1 LGQIPYFCA
10 LQKKIILQLQMNN
23 LFYLVPVF
31 GVVALIYTFIQSA
44 WVSKQSAGNDR
55 MKEISGHIAAGAMA
69 FLKAEYKIL
78 AYFVV
83 IVGILLAFMGNK
95 NDNSHWTI
103 GLAFVIGAVFSAL
116 AGFMGMRI
124 ATKSN
129 VRTAEAAK
137 TSLSK
142 ALKVSFTGGAVMGMG
157 VAGLAVLGLGALF
170 IVFCTMF
177 GYTGLNLEKAIEV
190 LTGFS
195 LGAESIALFARVGGG
210 IYTKAADVGADL
222 VGKVEAGIPEDDPR
236 NPATIADN
244 VGDNVGDVAGMGADL
259 FGSYVATVLATMV
272 LGRETSSLNGTDNFG
287 GLAPILLPMLI
298 AGLGIL
304 FSIVGTWF
312 VRIGE
317 NTELSTSKVQ
327 SALNLGNWGSI
338 VLTAIVSYFVVMY
351 ILPEKMILRGF
362 EFTRMGVFYAIL
374 VGLAVG
380 TLMSII
386 TEYYTAMGKRPVDS
400 IVQQSST
407 GHATN
412 IIGGLSVGMEST
424 FLPILVLAAGIFGS
438 YQCAGLYGVAIAA
451 AGMMA
456 TTAMQLA
463 IDAFGPIADN
473 AGGIAEMSELPK
485 EVREKT
491 DILDA
496 VGNTTAATGKG
507 FAIASAALTALAL
520 FAAFVGIAK
529 IDGIDIYRA
538 DVLAGLFV
546 GAMIP
551 FIFSSLAITAVG
563 KAAMAMVQEVRRQFR
578 EIPGI
583 MEGTG
588 KPEYDKCVAIST
600 DASIKKMM
608 LPGAIAIVSPLI
620 LGFIF
625 GPEVLGGFLAGATVS
640 GVLMGMFQ
648 NNAGGAWDNAKK
660 SFEKGVEINGKKEYK
675 GSDPHK
681 ASVTGD
687 TVGDP
692 FKDTSGPSM
701 NILIKL
707 MSIVSL
713 VIAPTLAKLH
723 ADKIKTN
730 RENLLK
736 TIETNMNG
744 NAHTSSNTIDINAN
758 MPATAEGTAT
768 TETTSSVATVAS
780 APKVTLGTDG
790 NAVYDLGALTTIN
803 LPNDGVM
810 NVGANSDLAKMY
822 ALVKDANNADNAA
835 KLMDKKT
842 WWNLEDVQFANGS
855 STLTEKGIATLKN
868 LKELLVCNNG
878 MNLKLG
884 GYTDNSGD
892 SIANVKLS
900 DARAKAAMAELVK
913 MGIDA
918 SRLGAEGYGPQF
930 PVADNATAEG
940 KARNRRIAFRVSK
953 LN

>member
-1 LGQIPYFCA
+1 
-10 LQKKIILQLQMNN
+10 MD
-23 LFYLVPVF
+23 LFVLVPIF
-31 GVVALIYTFIQSA
+31 GVIALLYTFLQSN
-44 WVSKQSAGNDR
+44 WVNKQNAGNEK
-55 MKEISGHIAAGAMA
+55 MKTISGHIADGAMA

-78 AYFVV
+78 TYFVV
-83 IVGILLAFMGNK
+83 VVAILLAVMGSSNA
-95 NDNSHWTI
+95 NSHWSI
-103 GLAFVIGAVFSAL
+103 GLAFAVGAIFSAS
-116 AGFMGMRI
+116 AGFIGMKI
-124 ATKSN
+124 ATKAN
-129 VRTAEAAK
+129 VRTAEAAR

-142 ALKVSFTGGAVMGMG
+142 ALKVSFTGGSVMGMG

-170 IVFCTMF
+170 LIIKQIFAPEATVDSHEM
-177 GYTGLNLEKAIEV
+177 EKTIEI

-272 LGRETSSLNGTDNFG
+272 LGRETVSDDAFG
-287 GLAPILLPMLI
+287 GFAPILLPMLI
-298 AGLGIL
+298 AGTGIIFSMIGTL
-304 FSIVGTWF
+304 FVKINDNEGS
-312 VRIGE
+312 
-317 NTELSTSKVQ
+317 STSSVQ
-327 SALNLGNWGSI
+327 NALNLGNWGSI
-338 VLTAIVSYFVVMY
+338 VITAIASYFLVTY
-351 ILPEKMILRGF
+351 ILPEKMVLRGH
-362 EFTRMGVFYAIL
+362 EFTKMGVFGAIM
-374 VGLAVG
+374 VGLVVG

-386 TEYYTAMGKRPVDS
+386 TEYYTAMGKRPVSS
-400 IVQQSST
+400 IVRQSST

-424 FLPILVLAAGIFGS
+424 LLPIIVLAGGIYGS
-438 YQCAGLYGVAIAA
+438 YLCAGLYGVAIAA

-520 FAAFVGIAK
+520 FAAFVGIAG

-546 GAMIP
+546 GGMIP

-563 KAAMAMVQEVRRQFR
+563 QAAMAMVEEVRRQFR

-583 MEGTG
+583 LEG
-588 KPEYDKCVAIST
+588 KAQPEYEKCVAIST
-600 DASIKKMM
+600 DASIRKMM
-608 LPGAIAIVSPLI
+608 LPGAIAIVSPLLI
-620 LGFIF
+620 GFIF
-625 GPEVLGGFLAGATVS
+625 GPEVLGGFLAGATVC

-660 SFEKGVEINGKKEYK
+660 SFEKGVDINGQTYYK
-675 GSDPHK
+675 GSEPHK

-713 VIAPTLAKLH
+713 VIAPTLAVLH
-723 ADKIKTN
+723 KDKIEANRKAKIESLTGISSSAPTVNGDSKIITVIPGEIKGHLNENGDFVYETGNIQKIKLDGGKTIAIGDGSQLYQLYN
-730 RENLLK
+730 VVKQKDKSALDPNKWYTIENLYF
-736 TIETNMNG
+736 ETG
-744 NAHTSSNTIDINAN
+744 S
-758 MPATAEGTAT
+758 
-768 TETTSSVATVAS
+768 
-780 APKVTLGTDG
+780 
-790 NAVYDLGALTTIN
+790 
-803 LPNDGVM
+803 
-810 NVGANSDLAKMY
+810 SDLKAESV
-822 ALVKDANNADNAA
+822 LQLNTLSEILNAYP
-835 KLMDKKT
+835 
-842 WWNLEDVQFANGS
+842 
-855 STLTEKGIATLKN
+855 N
-868 LKELLVCNNG
+868 LKI
-878 MNLKLG
+878 KLG
-884 GYTDNSGD
+884 GYTDNSGNED
-892 SIANVKLS
+892 SNLKLS
-900 DARAKAAMAELVK
+900 NLRAQTAKLKLLEL
-913 MGIDA
+913 GISAD
-918 SRLGAEGYGPQF
+918 RIEAEGYGSQH
-930 PVADNATAEG
+930 PVCEANDTDEC
-940 KARNRRIAFRVSK
+940 KAKNRRIDVRV
-953 LN
+953 LAL

>member
-1 LGQIPYFCA
+1 
-10 LQKKIILQLQMNN
+10 MD
-23 LFYLVPVF
+23 LFYLIPVF
-31 GVVALIYTFIQSA
+31 GVIALLYTFFQSN
-44 WVSKQSAGNDR
+44 WVNKQNAGNEK
-55 MKEISGHIAAGAMA
+55 MKIISGHIADGAMA

-78 AYFVV
+78 TYFVV
-83 IVGILLAFMGNK
+83 VVAILLAVMGSSNA
-95 NDNSHWTI
+95 NSHWSI
-103 GLAFVIGAVFSAL
+103 GLAFVVGAIFSAL
-116 AGFMGMRI
+116 AGFIGMKI
-124 ATKSN
+124 ATKAN

-137 TSLSK
+137 TSLAK
-142 ALKVSFTGGAVMGMG
+142 ALKVSFTGGSVMGMG

-170 IVFCTMF
+170 LIVKQIFAPDATVDSHEMER
-177 GYTGLNLEKAIEV
+177 TIEI

-272 LGRETSSLNGTDNFG
+272 LGRETISDDSFG
-287 GLAPILLPMLI
+287 GFAPILLPMLI
-298 AGLGIL
+298 AGTGIIFSMIGTL
-304 FSIVGTWF
+304 FVKINDNEG
-312 VRIGE
+312 
-317 NTELSTSKVQ
+317 LSTSSVQ
-327 SALNLGNWGSI
+327 NALNLGNWGSI
-338 VLTAIVSYFVVMY
+338 VITAISSYFLVTY
-351 ILPEKMILRGF
+351 LLPEKMILRGH
-362 EFTRMGVFYAIL
+362 EFTKMGVFGAIM
-374 VGLAVG
+374 VGLVVG

-386 TEYYTAMGKRPVDS
+386 TEYYTAMGKRPVSS
-400 IVQQSST
+400 IVRQSST

-412 IIGGLSVGMEST
+412 IIGGLAVGMEST
-424 FLPILVLAAGIFGS
+424 LLPIIVLAGGIYGS
-438 YQCAGLYGVAIAA
+438 YLCAGLYGVAIAA

-485 EVREKT
+485 EVRERT

-520 FAAFVGIAK
+520 FAAFVGIAG

-546 GAMIP
+546 GGMIP

-563 KAAMAMVQEVRRQFR
+563 QAAMAMVEEVRRQFR

-583 MEGTG
+583 LEG
-588 KPEYDKCVAIST
+588 KAQPEYEKCVAIST
-600 DASIKKMM
+600 DASIRKMM
-608 LPGAIAIVSPLI
+608 LPGAIAIISPLLI
-620 LGFIF
+620 GFIF
-625 GPEVLGGFLAGATVS
+625 GPEVLGGFLAGATVC

-660 SFEKGVEINGKKEYK
+660 SFEKGVDINGQTYYK
-675 GSDPHK
+675 GSEPHK

-713 VIAPTLAKLH
+713 VIAPTLAVVHK
-723 ADKIKTN
+723 DKIEANRKAKIESLTGISSTSDTHTGITTGPIVSGEVKGHLNENGDFVYETGNIQKVKLKGGKTIAIGETSQLYQLYN
-730 RENLLK
+730 IVNQKDKTVLDPNKWYTIENLYF
-736 TIETNMNG
+736 ETG
-744 NAHTSSNTIDINAN
+744 S
-758 MPATAEGTAT
+758 
-768 TETTSSVATVAS
+768 
-780 APKVTLGTDG
+780 
-790 NAVYDLGALTTIN
+790 
-803 LPNDGVM
+803 
-810 NVGANSDLAKMY
+810 SDLKAGY
-822 ALVKDANNADNAA
+822 ELQLNNLA
-835 KLMDKKT
+835 
-842 WWNLEDVQFANGS
+842 
-855 STLTEKGIATLKN
+855 
-868 LKELLVCNNG
+868 ELLNAYPD
-878 MNLKLG
+878 LKIKLG
-884 GYTDNSGD
+884 GYTDNSGNEE
-892 SIANVKLS
+892 SNLQLSNLRAQTAKL
-900 DARAKAAMAELVK
+900 KLLEL
-913 MGIDA
+913 GISAD
-918 SRLGAEGYGPQF
+918 RVEAEGYGSQHPICE
-930 PVADNATAEG
+930 ANDTDEC
-940 KARNRRIAFRVSK
+940 KAKNRRIDVRV
-953 LN
+953 LAL